1 MVREYSILT
10 IGLKKG
16 KIEMKKIIAMIFS
29 IILILG
35 LSAGFAGCNR
45 QVVDLNYEYNTAV
58 IDMFDGTTKTIKI
71 KKWRDYEGE
80 QIQLTDK
87 NGDVW
92 LVSSINCH
100 LINE

>member
-1 MVREYSILT
+1 M
-10 IGLKKG
+10 KG
-16 KIEMKKIIAMIFS
+16 KIKMKRVIAIILS
-29 IILILG
+29 IILMLG
-35 LSAGFAGCNR
+35 LFSGCAGYNR
-45 QVVDLNYEYNTAV
+45 QIVDFNYEYNTAV

-80 QIQLTDK
+80 QIQITDE

>member
-1 MVREYSILT
+1 MVCEYSILT

-16 KIEMKKIIAMIFS
+16 KIKMKRIIAIIFS
-29 IILILG
+29 IILMLG
-35 LSAGFAGCNR
+35 LFSGCAGSNR
-45 QVVDLNYEYNTAV
+45 QIVDFNYEYNTAV

-80 QIQLTDK
+80 QIQITDE

>member
-1 MVREYSILT
+1 M
-10 IGLKKG
+10 KG
-16 KIEMKKIIAMIFS
+16 KIKMKKIIAIILS
-29 IILILG
+29 IILMLG
-35 LSAGFAGCNR
+35 LFTGCGYNR
-45 QVVDLNYEYNTAV
+45 QIVDLNYEYDTTI

-80 QIQLTDK
+80 QIQITDE